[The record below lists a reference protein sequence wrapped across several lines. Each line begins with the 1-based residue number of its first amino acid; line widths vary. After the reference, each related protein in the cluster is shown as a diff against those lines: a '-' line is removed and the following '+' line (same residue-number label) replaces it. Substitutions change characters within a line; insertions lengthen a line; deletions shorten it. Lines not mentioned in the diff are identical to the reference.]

1 MSDAF
6 PFAREVPMSKIEM
19 EESTDVLPSEI
30 LRQLQVEELWA
41 RRKVLA
47 ELMNAERF
55 KLYINRRSDMGA
67 GVTSMDSGPLV
78 SQSTHSRPA
87 YF

>member
-1 MSDAF
+1 MAKTEIVDLTHGF
-6 PFAREVPMSKIEM
+6 
-19 EESTDVLPSEI
+19 PSEI

-55 KLYINRRSDMGA
+55 KLYVNRRSVLA
-67 GVTSMDSGPLV
+67 VECAPMDSGPLV
-78 SQSTHSRPA
+78 SRSTHSRSA